1 MIEIMVVV
9 IVIAILAA
17 IIMPQFI
24 GTTEE
29 AKVSAAKANVS
40 ELANAVQRFYF
51 NMDRFP
57 TTEEGL
63 KVLLTAPTGEESKW
77 RGPYV
82 SAIPMDPWG
91 HPFQYRAPGVHQ
103 TATYDIWSRG
113 ADNADGGEG
122 KDADIG
128 NWGGHHQR

>member
-17 IIMPQFI
+17 IIMPQFL
-24 GTTEE
+24 GTTDD

-40 ELANAVQRFYF
+40 ELANAVQRFYL
-51 NMDRFP
+51 NMDRYP
-57 TTEEGL
+57 ATEEGL

-77 RGPYV
+77 RGPYI
-82 SAIPMDPWG
+82 STLPMDPWG
-91 HPFQYRAPGVHQ
+91 NPFQYRAPGVHQ
-103 TATYDIWSRG
+103 TATYDVWSKG

-122 KDADIG
+122 KNADIG
-128 NWGGHHQR
+128 NW